1 MLQLRIISNKKNDQ
15 GFLVPSK
22 LEKLIDI
29 DSLIIEGSDVLHRW
43 SNSTSQYVVLGQ
55 IAGIRESGGF
65 LKPVTYVKQ
74 TAELLENTNTIPSLE
89 GRFIVLKIS
98 ESGTVELWTDQFS
111 RVDIYWEQ
119 KNGQLSIG
127 TSLDLLPIS
136 KMGGELDSVG
146 VAHALTVYGGRPARK
161 HTIYK
166 EVQRLGVNE
175 GLQIN
180 KGDLKI
186 LKRPFTPVNIANYTE
201 RDLNRY
207 SDIFL
212 ETLRSRGSEC
222 GNIVSLSSGWDSTS
236 ILAGLVHV
244 FGRQKVRAVIG
255 RMKYSERS
263 GIINQFEQDRAKAM
277 AEYFGIKLDVVD
289 VDYRKDGPT
298 FFSEAKS
305 LLQSH
310 QLANLTALG
319 QWIIARQVA
328 KEYKNGEVFFTGE
341 MSDGAHN
348 FGFSQYATV
357 FHPSSYEFREYADKM
372 ATYLFGP
379 TFLSNLHNGV
389 QEKDPVWQF
398 FKQQNVSLKFDKLAE
413 NKEEITKQFI
423 SSFYLRG
430 GRIPLSSLDNAPL
443 LTNHGAKIYTEE
455 SQRIYFDDIYKEINT
470 ENIYSWYLHLYNSF
484 HWQAATVISR
494 DYTSEAHGIK
504 CVHPFQDAGIIA
516 FLSAMPESF
525 GRGLDFNSTK
535 YPLKWMLKNRI
546 DYPYHY
552 QTGPHSYTYDVQ
564 EGFSLGGEILNAS
577 SLKKVF
583 QESMRQGEFISK
595 LNQDMFDLDYVHKIT
610 NSYLAGE
617 ELKGQALSDTIVLAM
632 HSAVGVYG
640 K

>member
-1 MLQLRIISNKKNDQ
+1 MIQLRIISGNKIDP
-15 GFLVPSK
+15 GFVTTSK
-22 LEKLIDI
+22 LEKII
-29 DSLIIEGSDVLHRW
+29 GAESLIIEGSDILHRW
-43 SNSTSQYVVLGQ
+43 SSGTDQYVVLGH
-55 IAGIRESGGF
+55 IAGIRESSGF
-65 LKPVTYVKQ
+65 LKSVTYVKQ
-74 TAELLENTNTIPSLE
+74 TAELLENSDTIPSLE
-89 GRFIVLKIS
+89 GRFIVLKMS

-111 RVDIYWEQ
+111 RVDIYWEE
-119 KNGQLSIG
+119 KNGQLIIG

-136 KMGGELDSVG
+136 LTGGELDSVG

-166 EVQRLGVNE
+166 QVHRLGVNE
-175 GLQIN
+175 GLQISN
-180 KGDLKI
+180 GNLKI
-186 LKRPFTPVNIANYTE
+186 LKRPFRPVNIANYTE
-201 RDLNRY
+201 RDLHRY

-212 ETLRSRGSEC
+212 ETLRSRGSES

-277 AEYFGIKLDVVD
+277 ADYYGIKLDVVE
-289 VDYRKDGPT
+289 VDYRKDGPA
-298 FFSEAKS
+298 FFAEAKS

-319 QWIIARQVA
+319 QWIIAKQVA
-328 KEYKNGEVFFTGE
+328 KEYRNGEVFFTGE

-357 FHPSSYEFREYADKM
+357 FHPSSYDFREYADKM

-379 TFLSNLHNGV
+379 TFLSNLHKGV
-389 QEKDPVWQF
+389 QDKDPVWQF
-398 FKQQNVSLKFDKLAE
+398 FKQQNASLKFDALAE

-443 LTNHGAKIYTEE
+443 LTKHGAKVYTEE
-455 SQRIYFDDIYKEINT
+455 SQRVYFDDIYKEINT

-516 FLSAMPESF
+516 FLSAMPEYF

-552 QTGPHSYTYDVQ
+552 QTGPHSYTYDVK
-564 EGFSLGGEILNAS
+564 EGFSLVGEILNAS
-577 SLKKVF
+577 SLKTVF
-583 QESMRQGEFISK
+583 QDAIKEGRFVNNLDQS
-595 LNQDMFDLDYVHKIT
+595 MFDFDYIAGIT
-610 NSYLAGE
+610 KSYLSGE
-617 ELKGQALSDTIVLAM
+617 ELKGQALSDVVVLAM